1 MTLKRPLLSRQDT
14 DSTLSHSNC
23 RTGCKTKDHSSYA
36 ECLQA
41 ANPTI
46 NATVTSGLASM
57 WSKTKSD
64 LAAYETAR
72 RNGIQPEGTTIDKV
86 RQAETASR
94 RLGRPYD
101 ANTMPPASMIVN
113 KNAARFVNAE

>member
-72 RNGIQPEGTTIDKV
+72 RNGIQPEGTTVDKV

-113 KNAARFVNAE
+113 KNTARFVNAE

>member
-1 MTLKRPLLSRQDT
+1 MN
-14 DSTLSHSNC
+14 NC
-23 RTGCKTKDHSSYA
+23 RSGCRTQNHASYA
-36 ECLQA
+36 ECLRA

-46 NATVTSGLASM
+46 NATATSNLASM

-72 RNGIQPEGTTIDKV
+72 RHGIQPGGTTIEQV
-86 RQAETASR
+86 RAAETATR

-113 KNAARFVNAE
+113 KNTARFVNAE

>member
-1 MTLKRPLLSRQDT
+1 MRQDT
-14 DSTLSHSNC
+14 DNTLLSNNC
-23 RTGCKTKDHSSYA
+23 RTGCRTEDHASYA
-36 ECLQA
+36 ECLRS
-41 ANPTI
+41 ANPVI
-46 NATVTSGLASM
+46 NATTTSNLSYM

-72 RNGIQPEGTTIDKV
+72 RNGIQPEGTTVDKV

-94 RLGRPYD
+94 HLGRPYD

-113 KNAARFVNAE
+113 KNTARFVNASN